1 MEFVYFVLLGIVQG
15 LTEFLPVSSS
25 GHLILLEK
33 IFKIEVGNFMLV
45 SILLHVA
52 TLISVIILYRK
63 EVFLLIK
70 KPFSTLGI
78 NIILSTFVTVIV
90 VLIFKSFFV
99 ESFDGRFLPICFML
113 TAIILYL
120 TYLKTKSKKFKAYT
134 KVNKKT
140 AIIIG
145 LVQGLAVLPGISRSG
160 STISVGTFCDID
172 SDTATKYSFLL
183 SIPIIFCS
191 LVFEIFECIMQKQQ
205 LFVGNI
211 FYLVLSF
218 CLALIFGIIAIKLMK
233 KLAKT
238 GKYYYFSAYLVI
250 ICIISLFFC

>member
-1 MEFVYFVLLGIVQG
+1 MEFVYFALLGIVQG

-33 IFKIEVGNFMLV
+33 IFGIDTGNFMFV

-52 TLISVIILYRK
+52 TLISVIILYHK
-63 EVFLLIK
+63 DILALIK
-70 KPFSTLGI
+70 KPFSSLGI
-78 NIILSTFVTVIV
+78 NIILSTFVTVII

-113 TAIILYL
+113 TAIILYFA
-120 TYLKTKSKKFKAYT
+120 YLKTKTPKFKAYT
-134 KVNKKT
+134 SVNKKT
-140 AIIIG
+140 SIIIG

-160 STISVGTFCDID
+160 STISAGTFCNVD
-172 SDTATKYSFLL
+172 SETATKYSFLL

-191 LVFEIFECIMQKQQ
+191 LVFEIFECVVQKQQ
-205 LFVGNI
+205 LYFGNV
-211 FYLVLSF
+211 FYLVMAF
-218 CLALIFGIIAIKLMK
+218 ILALVFGIIAIKLMK

-250 ICIISLFFC
+250 ICIISLFLC